1 MGSLTLTVG
10 NLPFAPRRFVSFFR
24 LLNVLVR
31 QVARASAHVQRSN
44 ASLGI
49 SDDDASQKKPLPA
62 SSQNKTPA
70 STTASAVEEDGKMD
84 GGTVTTPVGTAR
96 PRGPDEGTPLPKE
109 TPLLRYGMRLRR
121 DEPGRVAAHRDMTV
135 RHSMAVWVSRIP
147 RSS

>member
-1 MGSLTLTVG
+1 ML
-10 NLPFAPRRFVSFFR
+10 FFR

-44 ASLGI
+44 ASLVI
-49 SDDDASQKKPLPA
+49 SDDDASQKKENHA
-62 SSQNKTPA
+62 SSQNELLA
-70 STTASAVEEDGKMD
+70 STTALVVEEDGKRN
-84 GGTVTTPVGTAR
+84 GVAATTLVGAAT

-135 RHSMAVWVSRIP
+135 RHSIAAWVSRILH
-147 RSS
+147 SS